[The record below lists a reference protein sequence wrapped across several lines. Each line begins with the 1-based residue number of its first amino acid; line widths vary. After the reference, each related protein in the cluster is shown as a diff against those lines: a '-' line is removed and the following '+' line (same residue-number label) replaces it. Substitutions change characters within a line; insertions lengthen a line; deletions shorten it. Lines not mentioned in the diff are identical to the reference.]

1 MNILIVDDVPADRL
15 LVRRHVEHLGHQ
27 ATCVGGAGAAISCF
41 QPGKFDL
48 ILMDVVMKGINGYH
62 ATRTIRDIEGGREW
76 TPIIFLTSL
85 DGEADLQEGIDAGGD
100 DYLTKPVRRGV
111 LSAKI
116 KAMGRLHEMRDAL
129 QKTTNALNKANAELQ
144 RLSALDGLTGIANRR
159 RFDEALQAEW
169 LRARRDC
176 SAISLM
182 LIDIDHFKQYNDSHG
197 HPAGDECLRRVAQTL
212 QGGVTRAGDVTARYG
227 GEEFAVILPATPLS
241 GALYVAGHLRAS
253 VEALNLPNTGARR
266 NGKVTISVGLC
277 TAVPNREMDALVL
290 VSCADEHLYAAKRT
304 GRNRIAGGQLSSP
317 LDYANEPQSRPAP
330 VPVTAVPPSMLA
342 GAA

>member
-15 LVRRHVEHLGHQ
+15 LVRRHVEQLGHQ
-27 ATCVGGAGAAISCF
+27 ATCVGGAAAAIGCF

-48 ILMDVVMKGINGYH
+48 VLMDVVMTGASGYNAAH
-62 ATRTIRDIEGGREW
+62 AIREIEDGREW

-85 DGEADLQEGIDAGGD
+85 DSDADLQAGIDAGGD
-100 DYLTKPVRRGV
+100 DYLTKPVRLGV

-116 KAMGRLHEMRDAL
+116 KAMNRLHEMRGAL
-129 QKTTNALNKANAELQ
+129 QQTTRALNEANEVLK
-144 RLSALDGLTGIANRR
+144 RLTALDGLTGIANRR
-159 RFDEALQAEW
+159 RFDDALHAEW

-176 SAISLM
+176 SAISLI

-212 QGGVTRAGDVTARYG
+212 LDGVTRAGDVTARYG

-241 GALYVAGHLRAS
+241 GALYVAGHLREL
-253 VEALNLPNTGARR
+253 VEALDLPNNGARR
-266 NGKVTISVGLC
+266 NGKITISAGLC
-277 TAVPNREMDALVL
+277 TAVPNRDMDESVL
-290 VSCADEHLYAAKRT
+290 VSCADEHLYAAKRA
-304 GRNRIAGGQLSSP
+304 GRNRVAGGQLSSP
-317 LDYANEPQSRPAP
+317 LEYVNELQPMLAPTTVTTVPRPL
-330 VPVTAVPPSMLA
+330 LA